1 MKIFAHINPASQN
14 IIHVMNGTEVQAEFR
29 CNANEVQKLIFEACQ
44 MFEIEEILLLGNEK
58 YTSQFKTE
66 IDEQKVLRYGYDK
79 TEVKLIPWHI

>member
-1 MKIFAHINPASQN
+1 
-14 IIHVMNGTEVQAEFR
+14 
-29 CNANEVQKLIFEACQ
+29 